1 MAEQIVD
8 LMEANMPVS
17 SDAAAV
23 ARSAGGAAGEEAGR
37 RAASVVVGDVSDR
50 VDVVSARVDGLV
62 ASGDGDGG
70 DVGAELR
77 DVRVEWT
84 GGTAGTAGGAVR
96 AQFEDLDS
104 RALKIPAGEDGL
116 INWDDAVQAPWDD
129 LDTFPRRTLMVVNN
143 SGVAHRPGTGTWFV
157 LTLGPDYHDDSLM
170 KMQVAYDLTG
180 NAYVRS
186 INGSAGSQWTE
197 WVRAG
202 GDASLESRA
211 LKIPAGEDGLIN
223 YDDAVQ
229 APWDDLDTFP
239 RRTLMVVNNSG
250 VAHRPGT
257 GTWYVLTLGPD
268 YHDDSLMKM
277 QVVYDLNGNAYT
289 RSINAAPGNQWT
301 GWVKVVGGVSAGEY
315 ADFGIFNRIACL
327 GDSYTAGAVA
337 TSGGAYLPTAGN
349 GRPWPSV
356 VADRCQVTADNYG
369 IGGSTTKSYW
379 TGNLSK
385 VLDGEPADGYFYCW
399 GINDASTADNFVAL
413 WDGLAPMDHLGTPDD
428 IVADAD
434 ATPANTFYGY
444 YSSIIRKCQAHAP
457 KALHTLIAMPT
468 IHPDT
473 TENRAYIEA
482 TITLADRM
490 GLPCMDPRDDPFF
503 RSATYRAMHSGH
515 PTRQGYIGMAKAY
528 TRLFGE
534 CVERNASYYTN
545 AVIG

>member
-143 SGVAHRPGTGTWFV
+143 SGVAHRPGTGTWYV

-170 KMQVAYDLTG
+170 KMQVA
-180 NAYVRS
+180 
-186 INGSAGSQWTE
+186 
-197 WVRAG
+197 
-202 GDASLESRA
+202 
-211 LKIPAGEDGLIN
+211 
-223 YDDAVQ
+223 
-229 APWDDLDTFP
+229 
-239 RRTLMVVNNSG
+239 
-250 VAHRPGT
+250 
-257 GTWYVLTLGPD
+257 
-268 YHDDSLMKM
+268 
-277 QVVYDLNGNAYT
+277 YDLNGNAYT

-337 TSGGAYLPTAGN
+337 TSGGEYLQTAGN